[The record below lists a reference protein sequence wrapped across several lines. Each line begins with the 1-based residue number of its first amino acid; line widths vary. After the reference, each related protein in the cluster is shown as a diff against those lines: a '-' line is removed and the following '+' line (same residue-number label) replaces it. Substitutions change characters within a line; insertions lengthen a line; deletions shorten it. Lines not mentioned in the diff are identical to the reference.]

1 MARGWESKSV
11 ESQLEDRETV
21 GKPSQHRLTADEQ
34 ARAREQHNL
43 ALSLTSLEREL
54 ESTRAPARRAAIEQ
68 AMAHLREALD
78 KLNS

>member
-11 ESQLEDRETV
+11 ESQLQDRETV
-21 GKPSQHRLTADEQ
+21 RKPSQHRLTAEEQ
-34 ARAREQHNL
+34 SRARERHNL